1 MIPWVY
7 YYVGEETIVRLE
19 AEHVDCISTFLEKST
34 IILLHQLDRILEEG
48 LRVERVRVEVQR

>member
-1 MIPWVY
+1 MIPRVY

-19 AEHVDCISTFLEKST
+19 AEHVDCISTFLEEST